1 MNPACRR
8 RGKEPGRGWIR
19 SRGVG
24 ATPLHDLHEV
34 ACVSAQLQSPTNQTM
49 RRPAPSPIDAARFRP
64 RPWSRLVLR
73 PTSNPTPPSHS
84 SPWDKLRASSSS
96 AACPGAHHLLRPVLA
111 LPRFLGRGGQID
123 TRRGLVFRELVE
135 PTRHMAPCFVCRR
148 RPRGPV
154 FRDLDA
160 RSGNARTDCGVGPGW
175 LGRLGLAS
183 ERGERTTGP
192 PGSCARVLSRRG
204 LIRFAS
210 FRQTRGL
217 VGLVALRCVARLDGG
232 NLDVIARR
240 QPKSRVPFPPSDAF
254 PTRAKPP

>member
-1 MNPACRR
+1 MICMKWPVCQRSCRDWPTR
-8 RGKEPGRGWIR
+8 RCDGRLQAQ
-19 SRGVG
+19 S
-24 ATPLHDLHEV
+24 TPLASAL
-34 ACVSAQLQSPTNQTM
+34 ALVSSCL
-49 RRPAPSPIDAARFRP
+49 APHIEYH
-64 RPWSRLVLR
+64 
-73 PTSNPTPPSHS
+73 PSLPLP
-84 SPWDKLRASSSS
+84 PWDKLRTSSSS